1 MRKGEIGTRLEMFV
15 NRAHIERTMLFIRGE
30 HHDDIGERDRIL
42 NGLNVDP
49 VAPSLFER
57 LRAFAQSNDDAI
69 TGFVQIER
77 VRAPLAPVADNRDRL
92 AAQRVR
98 IRVLIVEG
106 VHSMVSLSSSRSLV
120 IWASSRRSASPGPA
134 NANSMR

>member
-1 MRKGEIGTRLEMFV
+1 MLV
-15 NRAHIERTMLFIRGE
+15 NCAHIERTVLFIRGE
-30 HHDDIGERDRIL
+30 HHDDVGKRDRVL
-42 NGLNVDP
+42 HGLDVDA
-49 VAPSLFER
+49 VATGLLER

-77 VRAPLAPVADNRDRL
+77 VRAALAPVADHRDRL
-92 AAQRVR
+92 AAQCVR